1 MTDATPVRIAT
12 PPDHAEI
19 LRVVNLAYRVEDF
32 FVRGDRLTRSLVAAY
47 ASRAGGAFLVIDGD
61 VPGRL
66 AASVYFEAREDRG
79 WFAMLAVDPA
89 VQGRGLAR
97 TLLSAV
103 EARCRALALPW
114 IELEVVDLRT
124 ELPVFYERFGFV
136 TTGRRPFPD
145 PEKLTRPAE
154 MLVMGKRVLGEG

>member
-1 MTDATPVRIAT
+1 MTDATPVRAAM
-12 PPDHAEI
+12 PADHAEI

-32 FVRGDRLTRSLVAAY
+32 FVSGDRLTMPLLEAY
-47 ASRAGGAFLVIDGD
+47 AARRNGGFFAVDGD
-61 VPGRL
+61 VPGSL
-66 AASVYFEAREDRG
+66 SASVYFEVREDRG

-97 TLLSAV
+97 MLIEAL

-124 ELPVFYERFGFV
+124 ELPAFYERFGFAV
-136 TTGRRPFPD
+136 TARKPFPN
-145 PEKLTRPAE
+145 PEKLKRAAE
-154 MLVMGKRVLGEG
+154 MVVMAKRVRG